1 MQAASNQQPGG
12 RALRPGVKGRLALP
26 FIALSPWA
34 RPVGREASKGR
45 DKTPPPPAEEPRE
58 SGRPPPPAQP
68 DLPQAA
74 SAEESERAPPPAAPP
89 PARLP
94 RGFGHPPPRRE
105 ARWRH
110 RSCRWPWLG
119 LGLLVC
125 ASPATSLPHPRRLLL
140 PWCSKPLAA
149 WEAPGFTWR
158 KRLRGGPLTPACT
171 GTSGP
176 TCPRRCAGLPGK
188 LRGAFWGLRS
198 HPVPERV
205 TKHFDAVMV
214 CTGHYANP
222 FIPPIPGLDS
232 FQGRLLHSHSYRRP
246 EPFAGQ
252 RVVLAG
258 AGPSGVDLALQLAP
272 LAARVVLS
280 HQGPP
285 VRGLPRDVL
294 QVPPLARVSAETVV
308 PRDGSALPADALI
321 LCTGYQY
328 RFPFLDLAQL
338 GLRETEYGLGP
349 LYRHLLAPRH
359 PSLFL
364 VGVCQQ
370 ICPFPHFHCQAL
382 FALAVLKGDCPLP
395 SAAEMEADAQAQLD
409 RHLRQGGLARHF
421 LRLRAQQWSYAEEL
435 AHLAGFPP
443 LPPAVREIYEATRAS
458 RAQDVSTYRGRNY
471 RLLGPDAWEVVQGEA
486 GDAEGGPLL

>member
-1 MQAASNQQPGG
+1 MASQKLQVAVVGAGAAGLCVARHILASPETFAPPMVFEASGCLGGTWVYLEEEAEGRPTHSSMYRDLRTNLPKEVMAFPDFPFDPALPSFLHHSDVLAYLESYAEHFGVYDHIQFRSEVSHIRPVSSSEGQPGG
-12 RALRPGVKGRLALP
+12 WEVTATQQRPETTQK
-26 FIALSPWA
+26 
-34 RPVGREASKGR
+34 
-45 DKTPPPPAEEPRE
+45 
-58 SGRPPPPAQP
+58 
-68 DLPQAA
+68 
-74 SAEESERAPPPAAPP
+74 
-89 PARLP
+89 
-94 RGFGHPPPRRE
+94 
-105 ARWRH
+105 
-110 RSCRWPWLG
+110 
-119 LGLLVC
+119 
-125 ASPATSLPHPRRLLL
+125 
-140 PWCSKPLAA
+140 
-149 WEAPGFTWR
+149 
-158 KRLRGGPLTPACT
+158 
-171 GTSGP
+171 
-176 TCPRRCAGLPGK
+176 
-188 LRGAFWGLRS
+188 
-198 HPVPERV
+198 V

-252 RVVLAG
+252 RVVLVG

-308 PRDGSALPADALI
+308 PGDGSALPADALI

-382 FALAVLKGDCPLP
+382 FALAVLKGGCPLP

-435 AHLAGFPP
+435 ALLAGFPP